1 MPDDQELQ
9 SILRRFKQDLQE
21 KLNAQGKLDLDET
34 PHASREYKE
43 FKASYMPKHVTFY
56 EKACNFSERILQIK
70 PNKEREAELQESI
83 SICHLDVT
91 PTGTLSFAL
100 LGPLFFIIISLLLS
114 FVVPFLLGGSP
125 SIFLA
130 IFSILVGLACIVI
143 LQRIPEYFANNWRL
157 RASNQMVLCIFYV
170 VMYMRHTSNLERAI
184 EFASEHLSPPLSIDL
199 KKVLWDVESERYESI
214 KESLDMYLES
224 WRKWNLEF
232 VEAFHLIESSL
243 YEGSEAR
250 RLSLLDKSLE
260 VMLEETFEKM
270 LHYAQNL
277 KSPLNILNML
287 GIILP
292 VLGLVILPLVVS
304 FMGNVKWYHLAVL
317 YNICIPLAVYY
328 LGKSIL
334 SRRPTGYG
342 DTDLSEENPELKK
355 YRKLIIPL
363 GPFEIK
369 ISPLWICI
377 IVFSFLFLIALSPL
391 LIHQLNP
398 GFDMRFADG
407 KFVLLD
413 YRQSTADPEQTIGP
427 FGFGAAILSLFFP
440 LSFGIAIGIY
450 YSLRSKNVYAI
461 RNRVKD
467 LEREFASALF
477 QLGNRL
483 GDGLPAEIAFGKVA
497 KVMGGTTSGKFFEQ
511 VSTNIK
517 NLGMNVDEAIF
528 GQHSGAI
535 VYFPSKLIESSMKVL
550 VVSAKK
556 SPRIAANAIINISNY
571 IKQIHRVNE
580 RLKDI
585 MEDVITSM
593 KSQVAFLA
601 PVIAGI
607 VIGITSMVSTIIG
620 KLGQQMASLRA
631 EEGTPITGMVG
642 LFHDGVP
649 TYYFQLM
656 VGIYMVQ
663 IVYILSVLVN
673 GIENGSDTL
682 NEEYLLGKYLIRS
695 TLLYVVVSLLVMV
708 IFNIIAVNIIGSGIA
723 A

>member
-9 SILRRFKQDLQE
+9 SILRRFKQDLQQ
-21 KLNAQGKLDLDET
+21 KLNEQTLDDL

-43 FKASYMPKHVTFY
+43 FKASYMPKHMTFY

-70 PNKEREAELQESI
+70 PNKESEAVLQESI
-83 SICHLDVT
+83 SICHLDIT
-91 PTGTLSFAL
+91 PTGALSFAI
-100 LGPLFFIIISLLLS
+100 LGPIFFIIISLLLS
-114 FVVPFLLGGSP
+114 FVVPVILGANP

-130 IFSILVGLACIVI
+130 IFSILVGLACIII

-157 RASNQMVLCIFYV
+157 KASNQMVLCIFYV

-199 KKVLWDVESERYESI
+199 KKVLWDVESERYESV

-232 VEAFHLIESSL
+232 VESFHLIESSL

-270 LHYAQNL
+270 LHYAHNL

-334 SRRPTGYG
+334 SKRPTGYG

-363 GPFEIK
+363 GSQEIK
-369 ISPLWICI
+369 ISPLWLSI
-377 IVFSFLFLIALSPL
+377 IVFSFLFLIAISPL
-391 LIHQLNP
+391 LIHRLNP
-398 GFDMRFADG
+398 DFDLRFADG

-413 YRQSTADPEQTIGP
+413 YRASTLNPDETIGP
-427 FGFGAAILSLFFP
+427 FGFGAAIISLFFP
-440 LSFGIAIGIY
+440 LSFGIAIGLY

-461 RNRVKD
+461 RNRVKE

-497 KVMGGTTSGKFFEQ
+497 KVMEGTTSGKFFEQ

-517 NLGMNVDEAIF
+517 SLGMNVDEAIF
-528 GQHSGAI
+528 GQKSGAI

-550 VVSAKK
+550 VVSVKK

-571 IKQIHRVNE
+571 IKQIHRVDE

-620 KLGQQMASLRA
+620 KLGQQMATLQV

-656 VGIYMVQ
+656 VGIYVVQ
-663 IVYILSVLVN
+663 VVYILSILVN

-682 NEEYLLGKYLIRS
+682 NEEYLLGTYLIRS
-695 TLLYVVVSLLVMV
+695 TLLYCVISLLVMV
-708 IFNIIAVNIIGSGIA
+708 VFNIIAVNIIGTGMTG
-723 A
+723 